1 MIAREMRLAYKSR
14 VVARLAQ
21 SACKTVG
28 SDGLV
33 KVDAI
38 VVYPTGQWQ
47 RTGQNGASCGHAHH
61 IGRDA
66 IFESRALP
74 SQ

>member
-1 MIAREMRLAYKSR
+1 
-14 VVARLAQ
+14 
-21 SACKTVG
+21 
-28 SDGLV
+28 
-33 KVDAI
+33 
-38 VVYPTGQWQ
+38 VYPTGQWQ